1 MGVVYRAEDTR
12 LGRQVAVKFL
22 SSRLLDDPLALERFQ
37 REARAASALSHPHI
51 CALYDIGEKDGT
63 PFLVMELL
71 DGGTLK
77 RKIDARPLPM
87 DAVLDFGAQIA
98 DALDTAHGNGIIHRD
113 IKPANIFL
121 TDRAQVKV
129 LDFGL
134 AKLGPRRGKIL
145 DPGSDTT
152 IDTAA
157 RQQTTAGEALGTLS
171 CMSPEQAR
179 GEDLDPRTDLFS
191 FGVVLYEMATGREPF
206 PGRTSAV
213 VFNAILNQTPPAPSS
228 LNPQVPAALDQII
241 LKALEKDRSMRYQSA
256 AEIRADL
263 RRLKRETESG
273 RTVTQPVTA
282 AHSPAA
288 TRRIPT
294 GALAAAA
301 LAVVL
306 LAGGAA
312 WMLGGDGPVIESVAV
327 LPFTADADPG
337 DIAYLTD
344 GLTETLING
353 LAQLPGLKV
362 SARSVVF
369 RFRGQNV
376 DPVQADRNW
385 A

>member
-1 MGVVYRAEDTR
+1 
-12 LGRQVAVKFL
+12 
-22 SSRLLDDPLALERFQ
+22 
-37 REARAASALSHPHI
+37 
-51 CALYDIGEKDGT
+51 
-63 PFLVMELL
+63 MELL

-312 WMLGGDGPVIESVAV
+312 WMLGGDGPVIESVAG

-337 DIAYLTD
+337 DNA
-344 GLTETLING
+344 
-353 LAQLPGLKV
+353 
-362 SARSVVF
+362 
-369 RFRGQNV
+369 
-376 DPVQADRNW
+376 
-385 A
+385 